1 MKNSDR
7 VNHFVNTVNAGYAR
21 RSVYNTTNKI
31 ASAYPIKDKKRT
43 GRPNSW
49 TTTDRKKKLKKL
61 VNTRKRVSQARLSKK
76 ISVTQ
81 QDISFQLSKKGIN
94 NYKREKNT

>member
-49 TTTDRKKKLKKL
+49 TTTDRKKKTEEISQYPKK
-61 VNTRKRVSQARLSKK
+61 SQSSKTFKKNFCYTARYQFS
-76 ISVTQ
+76 I
-81 QDISFQLSKKGIN
+81 IKKG
-94 NYKREKNT
+94 YQ